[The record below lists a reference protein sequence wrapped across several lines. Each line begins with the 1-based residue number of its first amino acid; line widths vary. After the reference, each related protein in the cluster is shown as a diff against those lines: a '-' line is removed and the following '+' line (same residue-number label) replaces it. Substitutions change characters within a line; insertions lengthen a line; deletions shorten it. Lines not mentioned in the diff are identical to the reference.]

1 MDKKILIIDD
11 EFPIRY
17 LIEHTLRRKG
27 FQVQTVK
34 DGSAGLLTAR
44 EYRPDLIVVDI
55 MMPDIDGFQV
65 CREIRE
71 DPLLGETPVIFL
83 TALMTKKDK
92 LQAFEVGADDYLV
105 KPFQADELMAHI
117 SAVLRRMEAKT
128 TESEQPSTREKGQPR
143 SPGRLLSLFSPKG
156 GVGTTTVAIQLSE
169 ALAIQED
176 RPVVLID
183 LDLPLGGI
191 APLLN
196 LYTKH
201 HVIDLLNNLPEKM
214 DMAYIHRFMQRHRT
228 NLFVIPTPDTIIAT
242 EEMPN
247 GAKLESVLAELV
259 AEGYFVVLD
268 LGSTLNELTLTG
280 LRRADFNYVITSDE
294 TVANKLCNTFIA
306 SADKLGLDTTRVLA
320 VVNELFGPAGEGEEL
335 IRLPIAHIPHA
346 SERSRTRLWVK
357 EQGLRKLMSV
367 ALSPYSHGGS
377 KPPGGLTK

>member
-1 MDKKILIIDD
+1 MNKKILIIDD
-11 EFPIRY
+11 EFPVRY

-27 FQVQTVK
+27 FQVQAVK
-34 DGSAGLLTAR
+34 DGSAALMTAR

-71 DPLLGETPVIFL
+71 DPLLRRTPVIFL
-83 TALMTKKDK
+83 TALMTTKDK

-117 SAVLRRMEAKT
+117 SAVLRRMEVKT
-128 TESEQPSTREKGQPR
+128 VAGEQPPIPEKSQAR
-143 SPGRLLSLFSPKG
+143 SPGRLLTLFSPKG

-169 ALAIQED
+169 ALAMQED

-191 APLLN
+191 APLLS

-214 DMAYIHRFMQRHRT
+214 DMAYIQRFMQRHRA
-228 NLFVIPTPDTIIAT
+228 NLFVIPTPDTVILT
-242 EEMPN
+242 EEMP
-247 GAKLESVLAELV
+247 GGHKLEPVLAELV

-268 LGSTLNELTLTG
+268 LGSKLNDLTLTG
-280 LRRADFNYVITSDE
+280 LQRADFNYVITSGE
-294 TVANKLCNTFIA
+294 AVANKLCNAFLS
-306 SADKLGLDTTRVLA
+306 SADKLRLDATRMLA
-320 VVNELFGPAGEGEEL
+320 VVNELFGAIDESEEL
-335 IRLPIAHIPHA
+335 VRLPVAHIPHA

-357 EQGLRKLMSV
+357 EQGLRKLISV
-367 ALSPYSHGGS
+367 ALSPV
-377 KPPGGLTK
+377 